1 MRTPRT
7 AWRAAILRVA
17 AALTLALGAAAPAC
31 ADTTDKILDYLA
43 KAGVIDPAIKDAKPL
58 IDCLVKH
65 DGNAS
70 ACVNVKSLAE
80 QQGKAAAQKFV
91 PDDPKIQGAFQVV
104 SAVDKGDWVKVVE
117 VAGVKVLLP
126 LACDLGLATT
136 GPLKGFVCKDA
147 MKQIVAKVAEP
158 AVRELLA
165 ALASGDPAT
174 IVWKVITLAGSV
186 DLACALLPGFPG
198 KEVPCS
204 VFGKALAEIGGT
216 FADAAKYGAKIV
228 VSLSDGA
235 ENLIFGDDSHMP
247 YDKYYA
253 LYWLPWLHYGTTECM
268 ADPKGCGGLAAQNQ
282 IVRERCVDYFDSHNQ
297 YRSTA
302 KKTCDNMRYNRL
314 TPAARAMAQA
324 MEGAAEAQALQ
335 MRPWARLWVVE
346 AAPEAFTTARKQT
359 FDTGCQIT
367 LRKEFPLPEAD
378 PARCEVI
385 KKSPS
390 YKAFK
395 PAFDKAYA
403 RCTSDAKKQSPSPSA
418 HASACNQARK
428 KLAKVVEEENAAL
441 VTAMQRL
448 VSLGCK
454 TPAGWT
460 MAQGPKFECKGKV
473 AFENCRVALKA
484 GNEEKRCTYIPSPD
498 DPKPLSASA
507 AAKPAI
513 QAPVAAS
520 DAAVSA
526 IPKPAPSAVAGPGTT
541 PTGRQAAP
549 TQAPVRA
556 TEPVAAA
563 AKPAARPAAPAAAD
577 KPDLVASPEVQ
588 LLRRGG
594 SEKGRWGGSIA
605 VEDSAAPSTQNGK
618 CYFGLHF
625 QVRNAGGAP
634 APVFQVA
641 LSAEGEPPGVRQA
654 GPLAPGASSSHEVYV
669 NLRPGANVLRL
680 RVDSQQQVA
689 ESDEGNNAP
698 ALTVNVKGSCGGASA
713 SRLRQAPAPSR

>member
-1 MRTPRT
+1 MRGSEAAVRGD
-7 AWRAAILRVA
+7 WRRAALHIA
-17 AALTLALGAAAPAC
+17 AALVCALAAAAPAR
-31 ADTTDKILDYLA
+31 ADTVDTILDYLE

-58 IDCLVKH
+58 IDCLLKNN
-65 DGNAS
+65 GNAN

-104 SAVDKGDWVKVVE
+104 QAVQKGDWVRVVE

-158 AVRELLA
+158 AVRELLGV
-165 ALASGDPAT
+165 LASGDPAQ
-174 IVWKVITLAGSV
+174 IVWKVITLAGDV
-186 DLACALLPGFPG
+186 DLACALLPDFPG
-198 KEVPCS
+198 KDVPCS
-204 VFGKALAEIGGT
+204 VFGKALAEIGGA

-228 VSLSDGA
+228 VSVADGA

-253 LYWLPWLHYGTTECM
+253 LYWLPWLHYGTKECM

-282 IVRERCVDYFDSHNQ
+282 VTRERCVDYFDSHNQ

-324 MEGAAEAQALQ
+324 MEGAAEAQALK
-335 MRPWARLWVVE
+335 MRPFARTWVVE
-346 AAPEAFTTARKQT
+346 ATPEAFTPARKET
-359 FDTGCQIT
+359 FHSGCQIA
-367 LRKEFPLPEAD
+367 LRKEFPLPESD
-378 PARCEVI
+378 PARCEMI
-385 KKSPS
+385 KKSPA
-390 YKAFK
+390 YKNPAFK
-395 PAFDKAYA
+395 SGFDAAYKSCVA
-403 RCTSDAKKQSPSPSA
+403 DAKKQSPSPNA
-418 HASACNQARK
+418 YVSACTGASK
-428 KLAKVVEEENAAL
+428 TLAKVVEEENAVL

-448 VSLGCK
+448 VTLGCK

-460 MAQGPKFECKGKV
+460 AAQGPKFECKGKV

-484 GNEEKRCTYIPSPD
+484 GNEAKRCTHLPSPD
-498 DPKPLSASA
+498 DPKPLSASTTV
-507 AAKPAI
+507 KPA
-513 QAPVAAS
+513 QTVASGAPAAS
-520 DAAVSA
+520 V
-526 IPKPAPSAVAGPGTT
+526 PKPAPSAAAGPDTVPGATQPARSPAPSRT
-541 PTGRQAAP
+541 PM
-549 TQAPVRA
+549 
-556 TEPVAAA
+556 AAA
-563 AKPAARPAAPAAAD
+563 GN
-577 KPDLVASPEVQ
+577 KPDLLAVSEVQ

-594 SEKGRWGGSIA
+594 SEKGQWGGSIT
-605 VEDSAAPSTQNGK
+605 VEDSAAPSAQNGK

-625 QVRNAGGAP
+625 EVRNAGGAP

-654 GPLAPGASSSHEVYV
+654 GPLAPGASSSHEIYV
-669 NLRPGANVLRL
+669 NLHPGANALRL
-680 RVDSQQQVA
+680 RIDSQQQVA
-689 ESDEGNNAP
+689 EADESNNAP
-698 ALTVNVKGSCGGASA
+698 TLTVNVKGSCGGAPGG
-713 SRLRQAPAPSR
+713 RQRQAPSR

>member
-1 MRTPRT
+1 MRMPRI
-7 AWRAAILRVA
+7 AWCAAIVRAA
-17 AALTLALGAAAPAC
+17 AALALALGAAAPAR

-70 ACVNVKSLAE
+70 ACVSVKSLAE

-104 SAVDKGDWVKVVE
+104 SAVNKGDWVKVVE

-186 DLACALLPGFPG
+186 DLACALLPDFPG
-198 KEVPCS
+198 KAAPCS
-204 VFGKALAEIGGT
+204 VFGKALAEIGGA
-216 FADAAKYGAKIV
+216 FADAAKYGGKIV
-228 VSLSDGA
+228 VSVADGA
-235 ENLIFGDDSHMP
+235 ENLIFGNDSHMP

-253 LYWLPWLHYGTTECM
+253 LYWLPWLHYGTKECM
-268 ADPKGCGGLAAQNQ
+268 ADPKSCGGLAAQNQ

-302 KKTCDNMRYNRL
+302 KKTCDHMRYNRL

-324 MEGAAEAQALQ
+324 MEGAAQAQALQ
-335 MRPWARLWVVE
+335 MRPWARTWVVE
-346 AAPEAFTTARKQT
+346 ATPEAFTTARKQT
-359 FDTGCQIT
+359 FHSGCEVA
-367 LRKEFPLPEAD
+367 LRKEFPLPESD
-378 PARCEVI
+378 PARCEMI
-385 KKSPS
+385 KKSPA
-390 YKAFK
+390 YKNPAFK
-395 PAFDKAYA
+395 AGFDAAYKS
-403 RCTSDAKKQSPSPSA
+403 CVVDAKKQSPSPNA
-418 HASACNQARK
+418 YVSACTSASK
-428 KLAKVVEEENAAL
+428 TLAKVVEEENAAL

-460 MAQGPKFECKGKV
+460 AAQGPKFDCKGKV

-484 GNEEKRCTYIPSPD
+484 GNEAKRCVYLPSPD
-498 DPKPLSASA
+498 DPKPLTASTA
-507 AAKPAI
+507 VTPTQTVSSGAPIASPA
-513 QAPVAAS
+513 
-520 DAAVSA
+520 
-526 IPKPAPSAVAGPGTT
+526 KPAPSAKAGPDTV
-541 PTGRQAAP
+541 PSAAQP
-549 TQAPVRA
+549 ARSAKPARA
-556 TEPVAAA
+556 PVAAA
-563 AKPAARPAAPAAAD
+563 GNKA
-577 KPDLVASPEVQ
+577 DLVAVPEVQ

-594 SEKGRWGGSIA
+594 TEKGQWGGSIS

-625 QVRNAGGAP
+625 EVRNSGTAP

-641 LSAEGEPPGVRQA
+641 LSADGEPPGVRQA

-698 ALTVNVKGSCGGASA
+698 SLTVNVKGSCGGTPGG
-713 SRLRQAPAPSR
+713 RLRQAPAPSR

>member
-1 MRTPRT
+1 MHRRDGV
-7 AWRAAILRVA
+7 ARGYWRRAPLRIA
-17 AALTLALGAAAPAC
+17 AALALLLAAAAPAR
-31 ADTTDKILDYLA
+31 ADTVDTILDYLA

-65 DGNAS
+65 NGNAN

-80 QQGKAAAQKFV
+80 QQGKAAAQQFV

-104 SAVDKGDWVKVVE
+104 SAVHKGDWVRVVE

-147 MKQIVAKVAEP
+147 MKQIVARVAEP
-158 AVRELLA
+158 AVRELLGV
-165 ALASGDPAT
+165 LASGDPAK
-174 IVWKVITLAGSV
+174 IVWKAITLAGSV
-186 DLACALLPGFPG
+186 DLACALLPAFPG
-198 KEVPCS
+198 KDVPCS
-204 VFGKALAEIGGT
+204 VFGKALAEIGGA

-228 VSLSDGA
+228 VSAADGA

-253 LYWLPWLHYGTTECM
+253 LYWLPWLHYGTKECM
-268 ADPKGCGGLAAQNQ
+268 TDPKNCGGLAAQNQ
-282 IVRERCVDYFDSHNQ
+282 VTRERCVDYFDSHNQ

-335 MRPWARLWVVE
+335 MRPFARMWVVE
-346 AAPEAFTTARKQT
+346 AAPEAFTPARRQT
-359 FDTGCQIT
+359 FDSGCQIA

-378 PARCEVI
+378 PARCEMI
-385 KKSPS
+385 KKSPM
-390 YKAFK
+390 YKTFK
-395 PAFDKAYA
+395 PGFDKAYA
-403 RCTSDAKKQSPSPSA
+403 NCISDVKKQTPSPSA
-418 HASACNQARK
+418 HVHACTQARHT
-428 KLAKVVEEENAAL
+428 LEKVVQEENAAL
-441 VTAMQRL
+441 LAAMQRL

-460 MAQGPKFECKGKV
+460 AAKGPQFECKGRI

-484 GNEEKRCTYIPSPD
+484 GNEAKRCTYIPSPAD
-498 DPKPLSASA
+498 AQPLSASTAVKA
-507 AAKPAI
+507 APTAAAGTPAVAPAKPAPPAAAGPDTVPAARHATRTPSAAS
-513 QAPVAAS
+513 APVASAAS
-520 DAAVSA
+520 
-526 IPKPAPSAVAGPGTT
+526 
-541 PTGRQAAP
+541 
-549 TQAPVRA
+549 
-556 TEPVAAA
+556 
-563 AKPAARPAAPAAAD
+563 
-577 KPDLVASPEVQ
+577 KPDLVASPQVQ

-594 SEKGRWGGSIA
+594 SEKGQWGGSIT
-605 VEDSAAPSTQNGK
+605 VEDAAAPSAQNGK

-625 QVRNAGGAP
+625 EVRNAGGAP

-654 GPLAPGASSSHEVYV
+654 GPLAPGASSSHEIYV

-689 ESDEGNNAP
+689 EADEGNNAP
-698 ALTVNVKGSCGGASA
+698 TLAVNVKGSCGGTASGG
-713 SRLRQAPAPSR
+713 RLRQSAAPAR